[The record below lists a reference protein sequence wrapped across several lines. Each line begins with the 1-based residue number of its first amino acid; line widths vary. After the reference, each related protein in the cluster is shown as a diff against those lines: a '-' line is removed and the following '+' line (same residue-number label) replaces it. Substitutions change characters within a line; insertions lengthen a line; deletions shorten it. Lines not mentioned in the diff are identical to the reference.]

1 MSDPE
6 GPKKET
12 VRITLPPRVRPGES
26 RETVRV
32 NMPPRP
38 AANGTP
44 AQSPPRPPPPGS
56 PLRSAPPSPPSPAP
70 PPLQSV
76 SSAAPLRPP
85 VLTRTPPPP
94 LPPSPVVP
102 PPVPVVLAAA
112 ATPVPETPVILAAP
126 PPMPPR
132 PRVLPPPP
140 RVPPSVT
147 SGSVSAAPAIYPGSV
162 AHPGPKKETA
172 RISIL
177 PQPAARPSPTV
188 KMTKT
193 QPLLT
198 VPQANIHSARVTV
211 TADTARESVTTSFDS
226 IPLPICWTIFGI
238 STVILLI
245 HIWTYLVLNYG

>member
-1 MSDPE
+1 MNDPV

-26 RETVRV
+26 RETVRI
-32 NMPPRP
+32 NMPPKP
-38 AANGTP
+38 VATGSP

-56 PLRSAPPSPPSPAP
+56 PLRAAAGLPPLPAP
-70 PPLQSV
+70 PPPLV
-76 SSAAPLRPP
+76 SAAAPVRPP
-85 VLTRTPPPP
+85 VLTRSPPPP
-94 LPPSPVVP
+94 P
-102 PPVPVVLAAA
+102 PPVAPPVSAVIVAESAA
-112 ATPVPETPVILAAP
+112 PLPETPTIPAAP

-140 RVPPSVT
+140 RVPPSIVPGP
-147 SGSVSAAPAIYPGSV
+147 GSVAPAIYPGS
-162 AHPGPKKETA
+162 ASHGPKKETA

-177 PQPAARPSPTV
+177 PQPVARPSPTV

-198 VPQANIHSARVTV
+198 VPQANIHSAPVTMAAP
-211 TADTARESVTTSFDS
+211 TAPAFAAKSFDA

-238 STVILLI
+238 SAVTLLI
-245 HIWTYLVLNYG
+245 QIWNYFAS